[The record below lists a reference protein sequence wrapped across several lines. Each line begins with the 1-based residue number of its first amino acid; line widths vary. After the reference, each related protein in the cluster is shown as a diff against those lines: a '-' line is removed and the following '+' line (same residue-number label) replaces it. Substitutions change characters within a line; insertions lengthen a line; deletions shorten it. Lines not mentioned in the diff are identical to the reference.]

1 MSNASNAKRRK
12 NDRKI
17 VALTAAAVFVIC
29 FIASILFILGRTP
42 DDENISK
49 VTGDPV
55 AEQNEENQIYNPLT
69 GEPGFSP
76 SAVGKRPIA
85 FMVNNAPGARPQW
98 GLCTPDIVIEG
109 LVEGSASRMMWLY
122 ADPETVPEKIGS
134 MRSARHDFLE
144 IAQGLD
150 AIFVHWGGST
160 YAYDALKTSGY
171 DHLDGIYLGP
181 NYTHRDNT
189 RNVAIEHRGYMIGS
203 EIRELIES
211 KGFRTQ
217 VKSEAADPF
226 EFSKNG
232 DRTLSGGDCL
242 QVTTSF
248 SSYYSHTF
256 KYDSQTDLYTN
267 YMGETPMTQ
276 DGGEVMKVKNV
287 VILYTPVTSLGDSL
301 GRIDM
306 DLTGGTG
313 IYISGGKYETIRWE
327 KGSDEYAS
335 LKLYSE
341 NGDELVLNAG
351 KSWIGLIPKARENR
365 TVVAS
370 NTSDMV

>member
-42 DDENISK
+42 EDENISK

-69 GEPGFSP
+69 GEPGFSS

-85 FMVNNAPGARPQW
+85 FMINNAPSARPQW

-109 LVEGSASRMMWLY
+109 LVEGSASRMMWIY
-122 ADPETVPEKIGS
+122 ADPETVPEKVGS

-160 YAYDALKTSGY
+160 YAYDALESSGY

-189 RNVAIEHRGYMIGS
+189 RNVAIEHRGYVIGS
-203 EIRELIES
+203 EIRELIEDR
-211 KGFRTQ
+211 GFRTQ
-217 VKSEAADPF
+217 VKSEAANPF
-226 EFSKNG
+226 EFSKDG

-256 KYDSQTDLYTN
+256 KYDSQTGLYTN

-287 VILYTPVTSLGDSL
+287 VILYTPVTYLGDSL

-327 KGSDEYAS
+327 KGSDEYAP

-341 NGDELVLNAG
+341 NGDKLVMNSG

>member
-69 GEPGFSP
+69 GEPGFSS

-85 FMVNNAPGARPQW
+85 FMINNAPSARPQW

-109 LVEGSASRMMWLY
+109 LVEGSASRMMWIY

-189 RNVAIEHRGYMIGS
+189 RNVAIEHRGYMVGS

-287 VILYTPVTSLGDSL
+287 VILYTPVTYLGDSL

-327 KGSDEYAS
+327 KGSNEYAP

-341 NGDELVLNAG
+341 NGEDLVLNAG
-351 KSWIGLIPKARENR
+351 KSWIGLIPKARESR
-365 TVVAS
+365 TVIAA

>member
-12 NDRKI
+12 NDKKI

-42 DDENISK
+42 EDENISK

-55 AEQNEENQIYNPLT
+55 IEQKEENQIYNPLT
-69 GEPGFSP
+69 GESGFSP

-85 FMVNNAPGARPQW
+85 FMINNAPGARPQW

-109 LVEGSASRMMWLY
+109 LVEGSASRMMWVY
-122 ADPETVPEKIGS
+122 ADPETVPEKVGS

-160 YAYDALKTSGY
+160 YAYDALESSGY

-189 RNVAIEHRGYMIGS
+189 RNVAIEHRGYVIGS
-203 EIRELIES
+203 EIRQLIEDR
-211 KGFRTQ
+211 GFRTQ
-217 VKSEAADPF
+217 VKSEAANPF
-226 EFSKNG
+226 EFSKDG

-242 QVTTSF
+242 QVTASF
-248 SSYYSHTF
+248 SSYYSHNF
-256 KYDSQTDLYTN
+256 KYDSQTGLYTN

-287 VILYTPVTSLGDSL
+287 VILYTPVRSLGDSL
-301 GRIDM
+301 GCIDM

-327 KGSDEYAS
+327 KGSDEYAP

-341 NGDELVLNAG
+341 NGDELVMNAG
-351 KSWIGLIPKARENR
+351 KSWIGLIPKVRESR
-365 TVVAS
+365 TVIAA

>member
-12 NDRKI
+12 NDKKI

-42 DDENISK
+42 EDENISK

-55 AEQNEENQIYNPLT
+55 IEQKEENQIYNPLT
-69 GEPGFSP
+69 GESGFSP

-85 FMVNNAPGARPQW
+85 FMINNAPSARPQW

-109 LVEGSASRMMWLY
+109 LVEGSASRMMWVY
-122 ADPETVPEKIGS
+122 ADPETVPEKVGS

-160 YAYDALKTSGY
+160 YAYDALESSGY

-189 RNVAIEHRGYMIGS
+189 RNVAIEHRGYVIGS
-203 EIRELIES
+203 EIRQLIEDR
-211 KGFRTQ
+211 GFRTQ
-217 VKSEAADPF
+217 VKSEAANPF
-226 EFSKNG
+226 EFSKDG

-242 QVTTSF
+242 QVTASF

-256 KYDSQTDLYTN
+256 KYDSQTGLYTN

-287 VILYTPVTSLGDSL
+287 VILYTPVRSLGDSL
-301 GRIDM
+301 GCIDM

-327 KGSDEYAS
+327 KGSDEYAP

-341 NGDELVLNAG
+341 NGDELVMNAG
-351 KSWIGLIPKARENR
+351 KSWIGLIPKSRESR
-365 TVVAS
+365 TVIAA

>member
-85 FMVNNAPGARPQW
+85 FMINNAPSARPQW

-109 LVEGSASRMMWLY
+109 LVEGSASRMMWIY
-122 ADPETVPEKIGS
+122 ADPETVPEKVGS

-160 YAYDALKTSGY
+160 YAYDALESSGY

-189 RNVAIEHRGYMIGS
+189 RNVAIEHRGYVIGS
-203 EIRELIES
+203 EIRELIEDR
-211 KGFRTQ
+211 GFRTQ
-217 VKSEAADPF
+217 VKSEAANPF
-226 EFSKNG
+226 EFSKDG
-232 DRTLSGGDCL
+232 DRTLGGGDCL

-256 KYDSQTDLYTN
+256 KYDSQTGLYTN

-287 VILYTPVTSLGDSL
+287 VILYAPVTSLGDSL
-301 GRIDM
+301 GCIDM

-327 KGSDEYAS
+327 KGSDEYAP

-341 NGDELVLNAG
+341 NGDELVMNAG
-351 KSWIGLIPKARENR
+351 KSWIGLIPKVRESR
-365 TVVAS
+365 TVIAA

>member
-12 NDRKI
+12 NDKKI

-42 DDENISK
+42 EDENISK

-55 AEQNEENQIYNPLT
+55 IEQKEENQIYNPLT
-69 GEPGFSP
+69 GESGFSP

-85 FMVNNAPGARPQW
+85 FMINNAPGARPQW

-109 LVEGSASRMMWLY
+109 LVEGSASRMMWIY
-122 ADPETVPEKIGS
+122 ADPETVPEKVGS

-160 YAYDALKTSGY
+160 YAYDALESSGY

-189 RNVAIEHRGYMIGS
+189 RNVAIEHRGYVIGS
-203 EIRELIES
+203 EIRQLIEDR
-211 KGFRTQ
+211 GFRTQ
-217 VKSEAADPF
+217 VKSEAANSF
-226 EFSKNG
+226 EFSKDG

-242 QVTTSF
+242 QVTASF

-256 KYDSQTDLYTN
+256 KYDSQTGLYTN

-287 VILYTPVTSLGDSL
+287 VILYTPVRSLGDSL
-301 GRIDM
+301 GCIDM

-327 KGSDEYAS
+327 KGSNEYAP
-335 LKLYSE
+335 LRLYSE
-341 NGDELVLNAG
+341 NGDELVMNAG
-351 KSWIGLIPKARENR
+351 KSWIGLIPKVRESR
-365 TVVAS
+365 TVIAA

>member
-12 NDRKI
+12 NDKKV

-42 DDENISK
+42 EDENISK

-55 AEQNEENQIYNPLT
+55 TEQEAENQIYNPLT

-76 SAVGKRPIA
+76 SDVGKRPIA

-160 YAYDALKTSGY
+160 YAYEALKNSGY

-203 EIRELIES
+203 EIRELIEDR
-211 KGFRTQ
+211 GFRTQ

-226 EFSKNG
+226 KFSKNG
-232 DRTLSGGDCL
+232 DRTLGGGVCL

-256 KYDSQTDLYTN
+256 KYDSQTGLYTN

-287 VILYTPVTSLGDSL
+287 VILYTPVTYLGDSL

-327 KGSDEYAS
+327 KGSNEYAP

-351 KSWIGLIPKARENR
+351 KSWIGLIPKARESR
-365 TVVAS
+365 TVIAS

>member
-42 DDENISK
+42 EDKNISK
-49 VTGDPV
+49 VTGELV
-55 AEQNEENQIYNPLT
+55 TEQKEENQIYNPLT
-69 GEPGFSP
+69 GESGFSP

-85 FMVNNAPGARPQW
+85 FMINNAPGARPQW

-109 LVEGSASRMMWLY
+109 LVEGSASRMMWVY
-122 ADPETVPEKIGS
+122 ADPETVPEKVGS

-160 YAYDALKTSGY
+160 YAYDALESSDY

-189 RNVAIEHRGYMIGS
+189 RNVAIEHRGYVIGS
-203 EIRELIES
+203 EIRQLIEDR
-211 KGFRTQ
+211 GFRTQ
-217 VKSEAADPF
+217 VKSEAANPF
-226 EFSKNG
+226 EFSKDG

-242 QVTTSF
+242 QVTASF
-248 SSYYSHTF
+248 SSYYAHTF
-256 KYDSQTDLYTN
+256 KYDSQTGLYTN

-287 VILYTPVTSLGDSL
+287 VILYTPVRSLGDSL
-301 GRIDM
+301 GCIDM

-327 KGSDEYAS
+327 KGSDEYAP

-341 NGDELVLNAG
+341 NGDELVMNAG
-351 KSWIGLIPKARENR
+351 KSWIGLIPKVRESR
-365 TVVAS
+365 TVIAA
-370 NTSDMV
+370 NTSDLV

>member
-85 FMVNNAPGARPQW
+85 FMINNAPSARPQW

-109 LVEGSASRMMWLY
+109 LVEGSASRMMWIY
-122 ADPETVPEKIGS
+122 ADPETVPEKVGS

-160 YAYDALKTSGY
+160 YAYDALESSGY

-189 RNVAIEHRGYMIGS
+189 RNVAIEHRGYMVGS

-211 KGFRTQ
+211 RGFRTQ
-217 VKSEAADPF
+217 VKSEAANPF
-226 EFSKNG
+226 EFSKDG

-256 KYDSQTDLYTN
+256 KYDSQTGLYTN

-287 VILYTPVTSLGDSL
+287 VILYTPVTYLGDSL

-327 KGSDEYAS
+327 KGSDEYAP

-341 NGDELVLNAG
+341 NGDELVMNAG
-351 KSWIGLIPKARENR
+351 KSWIGLIPKVRESR
-365 TVVAS
+365 TVIAA